1 LNSFIVKVVGSDLG
15 ASKIF
20 SIWQLRTALEEPPV
34 EGNAMEC
41 RLWVATEWLIH
52 CAKIIFDDLTLDGE
66 VDTNTDRSRRLGPLC
81 PKVGELSL
89 DRWNFWKSRIT
100 ALTRDLDS
108 LGVSS
113 SVAGRLS
120 AAMQQMVA
128 AEGQ

>member
-1 LNSFIVKVVGSDLG
+1 MKVVGSDLG

-20 SIWQLRTALEEPPV
+20 SIWQLRIALEEPPV

-52 CAKIIFDDLTLDGE
+52 CAKIIFNDLTLDEE
-66 VDTNTDRSRRLGPLC
+66 VDANTERPMGLGSLC
-81 PKVGELSL
+81 PNVPVLSL
-89 DRWNFWKSRIT
+89 ERWNFWKSRIT
-100 ALTRDLDS
+100 ALTGDLDS

-120 AAMQQMVA
+120 MAMQQMVA